1 MTRDRPES
9 GPESGGTPRP
19 PGTGFTVFL
28 LAASALAAASV
39 LLRQVEYGVF
49 LGLDSLYYLEVARN
63 LAAGEGFTHFDGTAY
78 TLLWAPLYP
87 LLLAVLG
94 LGRFDPTALAG
105 PLGAAAFGLSVF
117 VLGRLLARRLRFR
130 SLAVWAALSA
140 ALAAPLAGQAAW
152 AMTDLLLIL
161 FSVLALAETEEFL
174 AGGRTRSLV
183 RAGLFA
189 GLAWTSRL
197 AGAAVPGAVG
207 LLLLFSRDVPRR
219 QRARQCLLFAA
230 LAGAPMGLW
239 TLRHFLAFRWT
250 GRETGAAY
258 ESLPF
263 FLRELGGVLLD
274 WARPV
279 VLRDSFAGSASAVW
293 PVLLLA
299 PAGAALAA
307 VGVGYLRE
315 GWRRRAPSDWRP
327 VTVFGV
333 FALCYLA
340 LLLGSL
346 STIDLRGLPP
356 RYLLPLFLPL
366 LVLAATTLDRVL
378 AHERGRRAV
387 PPGAGPGST
396 ASGIRRALFSRG
408 PARARAVAL
417 LSGAALCLWT
427 AGQVAANVEEIR
439 AANAGEAYLGYSGPD
454 WARSRTLEY
463 LRRNPLSGPVYSN
476 EPVVLAFHGAGGDYE
491 NRGYLWSCQ
500 TNWRRRQAPSVEERL
515 GSWLAGVPDG
525 AFVVSF
531 HGRWSAPCA
540 YGAAALRTVPGLRPV
555 ADLEDGAVY
564 RVDRAGPPRPNP
576 YRSAAAAA
584 ASGEAGPPLLRSR
597 FDIYHREGAL
607 LYLREPCAAGE
618 EIPDFTLRV
627 FPPAAA
633 DSPDANGGP
642 GFEDRDFED
651 RDFED
656 RDFAFREHG
665 LVVDGK
671 CVALVPLPPEA
682 ISRFRTGQWTPDAA
696 TTWSAAARLDFD
708 RFRAAGDRIA
718 SGALGEPVVRSA
730 FDLYLDGKT
739 LAYRRAPCAAA
750 DTGPRFLLHLT
761 PSDEADLPPDAASGF
776 ENRDFDFGEHGMR
789 LDGECLALVPLP
801 AHDLAAIATGQWR
814 PGEPPFWREVVRL
827 DLARSEAAF
836 AALAVGAA
844 GEPAA
849 RSAFDLYLDDGDRAR
864 ALTYHRAECAEEDLE
879 ARFFLHLF
887 PADRADLPAE
897 RRRLGF
903 ENRDFEFAERGVRR
917 EGACLAR
924 IGLPDYPLARLRT
937 GQWVSGEG
945 ELWGAEIPLPQSP
958 EAPRR

>member
-1 MTRDRPES
+1 MTGDRPES
-9 GPESGGTPRP
+9 RPETGGPPRP

-28 LAASALAAASV
+28 AAVSALAAASA

-49 LGLDSLYYLEVARN
+49 LGLDSLYYLEAARN
-63 LAAGEGFTHFDGTAY
+63 LAAGEGFTHFDGTVY
-78 TLLWAPLYP
+78 TLLWPPLYP

-94 LGRFDPTALAG
+94 LGRLDPTVLAG

-117 VLGRLLARRLRFR
+117 VVGRLLARRLRFR
-130 SLAVWAALSA
+130 LLAVWAALSA

-152 AMTDLLLIL
+152 AMTDPLLIL

-189 GLAWTSRL
+189 GLAWASRL
-197 AGAAVPGAVG
+197 AGAAAPAAVG
-207 LLLLFSRDVPRR
+207 LLLLFSRGVPGR

-239 TLRHFLAFRWT
+239 TLRHFRAFPWT
-250 GRETGAAY
+250 GTETGAAH
-258 ESLPF
+258 ESFPF
-263 FLRELGGVLLD
+263 LLRELGGVLLD

-279 VLRDSFAGSASAVW
+279 LPVGSASGAW
-293 PVLLLA
+293 PFLLLA
-299 PAGAALAA
+299 PAGAAVLALAA
-307 VGVGYLRE
+307 GYFRE
-315 GWRRRAPSDWRP
+315 GWRRRARSDWRP
-327 VTVFGV
+327 ATVFGV
-333 FALCYLA
+333 FALGYLA

-366 LVLAATTLDRVL
+366 LVLAATTLDRLL
-378 AHERGRRAV
+378 AHERGRKAV
-387 PPGAGPGST
+387 PPGAARGST
-396 ASGIRRALFSRG
+396 ASGIRRALFSPG
-408 PARARAVAL
+408 PARACVAAV

-427 AGQVAANVEEIR
+427 AGQVAANVGEIR
-439 AANAGEAYLGYSGPD
+439 RANAGEAYLGYSGPA

-463 LRRNPLSGPVYSN
+463 LRENPLSGPVYSN
-476 EPVVLAFHGAGGDYE
+476 EPVILAFHGAGGDYE

-500 TNWRRRQAPSVEERL
+500 PNWRRRQAPSVEERL
-515 GSWLAGVPDG
+515 RVWLAGVPDG

-540 YGAAALRTVPGLRPV
+540 YGAAALRAVPGLRTV

-564 RVDRAGPPRPNP
+564 RVDRLDRARPPRPNP
-576 YRSAAAAA
+576 YRMAAAAA

-627 FPPAAA
+627 FPPAPPDSPAASDSPGA
-633 DSPDANGGP
+633 DSAQG
-642 GFEDRDFED
+642 
-651 RDFED
+651 FED

-682 ISRFRTGQWTPDAA
+682 IARFRTGQWTPDAA

-718 SGALGEPVVRSA
+718 AGALGEPVARSR

-739 LAYRRAPCAAA
+739 LAYRRAPCAEE
-750 DTGPRFLLHLT
+750 DLEPRFLLHLT

-776 ENRDFDFGEHGMR
+776 ENRDFDFGEFGMR

-814 PGEPPFWREVVRL
+814 PGEPPFWREVLRL
-827 DLARSEAAF
+827 DHQRYEAAF
-836 AALAVGAA
+836 AALAAGEA

-849 RSAFDLYLDDGDRAR
+849 RSTFDLYLDDGNTR
-864 ALTYHRAECAEEDLE
+864 ALTYHRPDCSEEDLE

-887 PADRADLPAE
+887 PADRANLPEE
-897 RRRLGF
+897 RRRHGF
-903 ENRDFEFAERGVRR
+903 ENRDFEFAERGLRR

-924 IGLPDYPLARLRT
+924 IGLPDYPLSRLRT

-945 ELWGAEIPLPQSP
+945 ESWAAEIPLPP
-958 EAPRR
+958 PPDAPRR